1 MTTKRRRGRPRGKCG
16 KVLFFSKLDAEIT
29 LARLVW
35 RDKGQARVHYCN
47 ICFGDV
53 YHITSQGEEP
63 DRKSRETGANDP
75 QSIDAESSR
84 AIA

>member
-1 MTTKRRRGRPRGKCG
+1 MANKRRKGRPRGKCG
-16 KVLFFSKLDAEIT
+16 KVLFFSKLDADIA
-29 LARLVW
+29 LARMVW
-35 RDKGQARVHYCN
+35 KDRGQKRVQGCN

-53 YHITSQGEEP
+53 YHVTSQDP
-63 DRKSRETGANDP
+63 DPGRNEKRTGSIAP

>member
-1 MTTKRRRGRPRGKCG
+1 MTTKRRKNGRRGRCG
-16 KVLFFSKLDAEIT
+16 KVLFFSKLDADIV

-35 RDKGQARVHYCN
+35 KDTGQKRVQHCN
-47 ICFGDV
+47 ICYGDV
-53 YHITSQGEEP
+53 WHITSQDEDPGRSEK
-63 DRKSRETGANDP
+63 RTGSITP